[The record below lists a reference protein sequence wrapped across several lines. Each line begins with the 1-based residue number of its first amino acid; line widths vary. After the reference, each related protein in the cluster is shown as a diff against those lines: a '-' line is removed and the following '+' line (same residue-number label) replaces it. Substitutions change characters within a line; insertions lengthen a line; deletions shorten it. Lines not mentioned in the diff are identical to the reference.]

1 VTASSTPSLNA
12 FESLL
17 DPPRVAVDPAVRES
31 YVIDALAPA
40 GVAKPASVEEA
51 AEIVRFAAKE
61 KLAVVPVGSRTK
73 LSIGATPIRYDVALD
88 MSAINQVFHYDPAD
102 LTVSVGAGMPLAKL
116 NATLREHNQ
125 FLPLLVPYY
134 SQTTIGGT
142 VASGVDSP
150 LRQTYGTSR
159 DFLLGAEFID
169 GTGALVKSGGRVVK
183 NVTGYDLHKLLIGS
197 LGSLAVITALNFR
210 TFPAPA
216 NPRGFLASFSTAEA
230 ALSAR
235 RKIAESPLSPLTLDV
250 INPVAAKIF
259 ADRTPSSLEPSIFAN
274 ENQQN
279 AEGPLAAPGKWFH
292 PSDWQLCAGF
302 AGVPEVLSRYPRDLT
317 RTAKEFGATS
327 ISILDDATRPSI
339 WGRLREALALFRQ
352 SSPFAAIVKL
362 NVLPSL
368 QAQALTILEAVG
380 RAAKLPPALIARAS
394 GTIYVALLLPDD
406 AVDAFAEPLALL
418 TQEIFSLTRRFD
430 GRASLLFA
438 PPTIKHVLDTTL
450 NSRPNSDLALMRRVK
465 FAFDPHNIFAPDR
478 LFPTQL

>member
-1 VTASSTPSLNA
+1 
-12 FESLL
+12 
-17 DPPRVAVDPAVRES
+17 
-31 YVIDALAPA
+31 
-40 GVAKPASVEEA
+40 
-51 AEIVRFAAKE
+51 
-61 KLAVVPVGSRTK
+61 
-73 LSIGATPIRYDVALD
+73 
-88 MSAINQVFHYDPAD
+88 MSAINQMSHYDPAD
-102 LTVSVGAGMPLAKL
+102 LTVSVAAGMLLAKL

-142 VASGVDSP
+142 IASGIDSP
-150 LRQTYGTSR
+150 LRQAYGTSR

-216 NPRGFLASFSTAEA
+216 NPRGFLASFSTPEA
-230 ALSAR
+230 ALNAR

-250 INPVAAKIF
+250 INPLAAGIF
-259 ADRTPSSLEPSIFAN
+259 AERTPSSPEPPVFNGES
-274 ENQQN
+274 
-279 AEGPLAAPGKWFH
+279 PLPAPGEWFH
-292 PSDWQLCAGF
+292 PREWQLCAAFG
-302 AGVPEVLSRYPRDLT
+302 GVPEVLSRYSRDLT
-317 RTAKEFGATS
+317 RIAEQFGPTS

-339 WGRLREALALFRQ
+339 WGRLREALALFRE

-362 NVLPSL
+362 SVLPSL

-380 RAAKLPPALIARAS
+380 HAAKIPPALIARAS
-394 GTIYVALLLPDD
+394 GAIYITLLPLDT
-406 AVDAFAEPLALL
+406 AICAFAEPLALL
-418 TQEIFSLTRRFD
+418 AQEIYSLSHRFD

-450 NSRPNSDLALMRRVK
+450 NSRPNSDIALMRRVK
-465 FAFDPHNIFAPDR
+465 SAFDPQNIFTPDR
-478 LFPTQL
+478 LFSPSM